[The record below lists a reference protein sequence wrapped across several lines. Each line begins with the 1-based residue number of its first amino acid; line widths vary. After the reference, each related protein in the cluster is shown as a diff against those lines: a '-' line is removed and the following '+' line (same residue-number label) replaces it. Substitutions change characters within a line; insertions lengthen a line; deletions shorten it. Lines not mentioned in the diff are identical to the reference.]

1 MFNDNFQDL
10 AIITPI
16 SIEKRLPKQHIL
28 KIRCYNDNCIDG
40 NDVHCIKV
48 ADVEKDFLRVLRIK
62 G

>member
-16 SIEKRLPKQHIL
+16 SIERRLPKQHIL
-28 KIRCYNDNCIDG
+28 KIRCYNDNCID
-40 NDVHCIKV
+40 VHCIKV
-48 ADVEKDFLRVLRIK
+48 ADVRKDFLRVLRIK